1 MLDGM
6 EKPKYQQL
14 KSYIIEM
21 IESQELKA
29 GDRISSENE
38 LAARF
43 EISRS
48 TVRQAV
54 GELVSEGFIIKKQG
68 QGTFVNKMQK
78 LIYGRARTIG
88 VITTYLDDY
97 IFPAIIRGIDGVLSQ
112 NGYNIMLGCTNN
124 LHEKERLC
132 LENLRQQN
140 IVALVAETTKSALP
154 NPNLDLY
161 REYRDSGIPILF
173 IHGCYK
179 DSELSYI
186 VEDDVEAGYIA
197 TKHLID
203 AGHSAIGGVFKIDDV
218 QGHLRYSG
226 FQKALLEV
234 GLKLTDSRIMWFDT
248 DDMNNKHINEKIN
261 QYINNIMSD
270 CTAIVC
276 YNDQIAVETLNFI
289 RGNGLSVPGD
299 LSVVSFDDSQLA
311 VASEIKL
318 TTVAHPKE
326 RLGEEAAKAIIDLIE
341 QKKNH
346 FEIKMQP
353 ELIVR
358 DSTKQIKKGSANNE

>member
-14 KSYIIEM
+14 KSYLIEM

-68 QGTFVNKMQK
+68 QGTFVNRIQRVKQ
-78 LIYGRARTIG
+78 GRSRTVG
-88 VITTYLDDY
+88 VITTYLNDY

-112 NGYNIMLGCTNN
+112 NGYNIMLSCTNN

-140 IVALVAETTKSALP
+140 IAALVVETTKSALP

-161 REYRDSGIPILF
+161 KEFRDSGIPILF

-179 DSELSYI
+179 DLELSYI
-186 VEDDVEAGYIA
+186 VEDDVGAGYMA
-197 TKHLID
+197 TRHLID
-203 AGHSAIGGVFKIDDV
+203 AGHSAIGGMFKIDDI
-218 QGHLRYSG
+218 QGHFRYSG
-226 FQKALLEV
+226 FQKALIEAGV
-234 GLKLTDSRIMWFDT
+234 KLIDSRVMWFGT
-248 DDMNNKHINEKIN
+248 DDMDSKHINDKIDR
-261 QYINNIMSD
+261 YINSIASD

-276 YNDQIAVETLNFI
+276 YNDQIAIETLNSI
-289 RGNGLSVPGD
+289 RGCGLNVPGD
-299 LSVVSFDDSQLA
+299 LSVVSFDDSQLS

-326 RLGEEAAKAIIDLIE
+326 KLGEEAAKAIIGMIE

-353 ELIVR
+353 ELIIR
-358 DSTKQIKKGSANNE
+358 DSTRHI